1 MSQIQVLL
9 QRWDEC
15 FGQEDWYPPLVPAL
29 EGVTAEE
36 AAWKPEG
43 EAVNSIWE
51 NVNHLLY
58 YKEYHLQRMRGEN
71 PDFKASS
78 NDETFSNVEDGD
90 EAWQKTVDRLKQV
103 HGEIRSFLSGLSD
116 SELNAPFPTRPLAS
130 LIHSLMMHDAYHTGQ
145 IIMLR
150 KLKGSWPASRN
161 SE

>member
-150 KLKGSWPASRN
+150 KQKGSWPASRN

>member
-1 MSQIQVLL
+1 MSQTQVLL

-78 NDETFSNVEDGD
+78 NDETFSSVEDGD
-90 EAWQKTVDRLKQV
+90 EAWQKTVDRLKKV
-103 HGEIRSFLSGLSD
+103 HGEVRSFLSGLSD

>member
-1 MSQIQVLL
+1 MSQTQVLL

-36 AAWKPEG
+36 AAWKPKG

-90 EAWQKTVDRLKQV
+90 EAWQKTVDRLKKV

-145 IIMLR
+145 IILLR

>member
-90 EAWQKTVDRLKQV
+90 EAWQKTVDRLKKV

-116 SELNAPFPTRPLAS
+116 SELNAPFPNRPLAS

>member
-1 MSQIQVLL
+1 MSQTQVLL

-78 NDETFSNVEDGD
+78 NDETFSSVEDGD
-90 EAWQKTVDRLKQV
+90 EAWQKTVDRLKKV

>member
-1 MSQIQVLL
+1 MSQTQVLL

-58 YKEYHLQRMRGEN
+58 YKEYHLKRMRGEN

-78 NDETFSNVEDGD
+78 NDETFSNLEDGD
-90 EAWQKTVDRLKQV
+90 EAWQKTVDRLKKA

-116 SELNAPFPTRPLAS
+116 SELNAPFPTRPLSS

-150 KLKGSWPASRN
+150 KLKGSWLASR
-161 SE
+161 SFE